1 MDEDGVM
8 LCYVWIIA
16 FAKINL
22 PMAITVNKIPV
33 HAVQMLC
40 CGNLLILL
48 IALGKVYYRPYP
60 DIMIPLAALPP
71 NH

>member
-1 MDEDGVM
+1 
-8 LCYVWIIA
+8 
-16 FAKINL
+16 
-22 PMAITVNKIPV
+22 MAITVNKIPV